1 MAGALYLLGAV
12 MEAMKACPICG
23 QTRAE
28 GERRLGVPCND
39 RCARIRRDANGE
51 RLRLF
56 DPVAVIPGQQ
66 TLGAE
71 GAADG

>member
-1 MAGALYLLGAV
+1 MAAND
-12 MEAMKACPICG
+12 ACPICG

-28 GERRLGVPCND
+28 GERRQGVPCNT

-51 RLRLF
+51 ALRLF
-56 DPVAVIPGQQ
+56 EPVAVIPGQQ

-71 GAADG
+71 GDADG

>member
-12 MEAMKACPICG
+12 MEAKGCPVCG

-28 GERRLGVPCND
+28 GERRQGVPCNE
-39 RCARIRRDANGE
+39 RCARIRREANGE

-66 TLGAE
+66 TLGE
-71 GAADG
+71 GDADG

>member
-12 MEAMKACPICG
+12 MEAMDACPICG

-51 RLRLF
+51 ALRLF
-56 DPVAVIPGQQ
+56 EPVRTIPGQIA
-66 TLGAE
+66 LGAE
-71 GAADG
+71 GEPDG